1 MRLVINVSNTLLRRA
16 LGAAA
21 ISGLLAGAYF
31 IGSARADGIP
41 TGNAIFYSGLLEES
55 GVPAEGDRSVVI
67 RLFDAPSAGTE
78 RCTTTLTATFTA
90 GRFRVPLVGACT
102 AAIHTYAD
110 LFAEVSVGV
119 YTLPRTKLGAVPYA
133 VEAERATQAQVA
145 DDANLLGGSAPS
157 AFATAAHNHDTGAIT
172 SGTLPINR
180 GGTGINTVTG
190 NANRVLGANS
200 GGTGYELKA
209 INGTSGQIA
218 VTQAPGA
225 VALSLAAGVPR
236 GCSYESNSTATQQT
250 QVTCPAGKYVV
261 GGGGACAPSN
271 DQGQATENRMKYTR
285 PLSNRTGW
293 ETICTVTDGSKS
305 TYSYAICC
313 TE

>member
-16 LGAAA
+16 LGAVALG
-21 ISGLLAGAYF
+21 GLLAGAYF

-41 TGNAIFYSGLLEES
+41 TGNAIFYTGLLEES

-67 RLFDAPSAGTE
+67 RLFDAPSGGTE
-78 RCTTTLTATFTA
+78 RCNTSLTATFTA
-90 GRFRVPLVGACT
+90 GRFRVPLTGPCT
-102 AAIHTYAD
+102 AAIHGYAD
-110 LFAEVSVGV
+110 LFAEVSVGA

-133 VEAERATQAQVA
+133 VEAERATQAAVA

-157 AFATAAHNHDTGAIT
+157 AFATAAHTHDTGAIT

-180 GGTGINTVTG
+180 GGTGLNTVTG
-190 NANRVLGANS
+190 NPNRLLGANAA
-200 GGTGYELKA
+200 GTAWELKA
-209 INGTSGQIA
+209 VNGTSGQIN
-218 VTQAPGA
+218 VTQG
-225 VALSLAAGVPR
+225 VGSVTLALSAGVPR
-236 GCSYESNSTATQQT
+236 SCSYESNSTATSQT
-250 QVTCPAGKYVV
+250 QVLCPGGKLVV

-271 DQGQATENRMKYTR
+271 DQGTATENRLKYTR

-313 TE
+313 NE